1 MSGKLTFFFF
11 FVCLVRICLSLL
23 VNYLFI
29 FFCLFFFWV
38 VYFSWL
44 TYRNSLYI
52 MDINSLLHMLQMFL
66 PPLAILF
73 LLFTIHKFKFFMWST
88 FFFFLL
94 MNASL
99 FFFFFFRSFW
109 CGPCLKSSLNL
120 LQYCFC
126 FMFWFFW
133 PLGMWDLSSPTRD
146 QTQALRIEKW
156 GLNHWTTRE
165 VPMDAGFMSYLEI
178 FHIEVTEILPYI
190 FF

>member
-1 MSGKLTFFFF
+1 MLPTVFNFYQYNRCKISSAINFKKINFYFFNVREADFFFFF

-38 VYFSWL
+38 VYLSWL

-99 FFFFFFRSFW
+99 FFFSF
-109 CGPCLKSSLNL
+109 L
-120 LQYCFC
+120 
-126 FMFWFFW
+126 
-133 PLGMWDLSSPTRD
+133 DLSD
-146 QTQALRIEKW
+146 VD
-156 GLNHWTTRE
+156 H
-165 VPMDAGFMSYLEI
+165 V
-178 FHIEVTEILPYI
+178 
-190 FF
+190 